1 LHDWAVG
8 AEQARIR
15 RIDCTSFSTA
25 LVEYAA
31 EQASSAAFA
40 SSAGPTAAEPSGGC
54 HGHIQ
59 SEG

>member
-1 LHDWAVG
+1 MIGPLVPSRLALG
-8 AEQARIR
+8 

-40 SSAGPTAAEPSGGC
+40 SSAGPATAEPSGGC